1 MRQKF
6 KTITLNCKS
15 QERINQSSEDS
26 VNNTANCKFALT
38 PAISIVDEGAR
49 VCLKSACIPITFKNV
64 NSTNDRFVIKINPGT
79 STADGD
85 CVYVTVQLKHGQ
97 YDSITDFNTMLN
109 SVLLKLES
117 AVDGTLDSSVG
128 DVAPTYYETGTTVPT
143 DAYLDKSSG
152 SGQVLSSS
160 VSTDAESKNHL
171 KLTLHANAIFAST
184 SVHTADG
191 GTVGATTLAG
201 GIQILFHVPTGL
213 GNDSINPI
221 VNREANTE
229 MGFGREQVIG
239 QSAFPV
245 TPVAVATSRV
255 LTSPTVMSV
264 LYTRYIFIKCSLVS
278 DTYDTRNK
286 KTVRTGII
294 GKMKLD
300 VSSYG
305 SLLYYD
311 ADDRSAEFA
320 LQPQDISE
328 IDFVLCDDRGN
339 ELDML
344 EVEWSAELMFKGY
357 FLN

>member
-1 MRQKF
+1 MKQKY

-64 NSTNDRFVIKINPGT
+64 NSTNDRFVIKINPAT

-85 CVYVTVQLKHGQ
+85 CVFVTVQLKHGQ
-97 YDSITDFNTMLN
+97 YDSITEFNTMLN

-117 AVDGTLDSSVG
+117 AVDGDLDSTTG

-171 KLTLHANAIFAST
+171 KLTLHANAIFASVN
-184 SVHTADG
+184 VHTADG
-191 GTVGATTLAG
+191 GTVGATTLSG
-201 GIQILFHVPTGL
+201 GIQILFHVPEGL

-221 VNREANTE
+221 VNREAHTE

-239 QSAFPV
+239 QSAFPT
-245 TPVAVATSRV
+245 TPVAVSTSRV

-300 VSSYG
+300 VSAYG

-311 ADDRSAEFA
+311 ADDRSAEFS